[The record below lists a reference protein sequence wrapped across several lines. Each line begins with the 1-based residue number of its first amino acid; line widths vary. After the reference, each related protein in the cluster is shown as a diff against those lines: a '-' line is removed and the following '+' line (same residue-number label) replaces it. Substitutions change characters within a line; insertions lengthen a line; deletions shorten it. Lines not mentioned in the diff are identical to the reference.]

1 MTPTRTTF
9 ETLSLTDMPVVAGAL
24 CNALKHI
31 PFAAFYGDMG
41 AGKTTLIKEIVKTLG
56 STDHVSSPT
65 FSLVNEYAIPRG
77 AVYHFDFYRTEDLE
91 EVYDIGYEEYFFSGT
106 ICLVEWP
113 QRITP
118 LLPVPRMEVRLTVN
132 PDATRTLSWEIVN

>member
-1 MTPTRTTF
+1 MDKLHATYHS
-9 ETLSLTDMPVVAGAL
+9 LSLTDIPVAAGAL
-24 CNALKHI
+24 CEVLMQV

-65 FSLVNEYAIPRG
+65 FSLVNEYAIPGG
-77 AVYHFDFYRTEDLE
+77 AVYHFDFYRIEDLS
-91 EVYDIGYEEYFFSGT
+91 EVYDIGYEEYFFSGN

-113 QRITP
+113 QRIEP
-118 LLPVPRMEVRLTVN
+118 LLPVPRIEMKLTVN
-132 PDATRTLSWEIVN
+132 PDTTRTLSWEIVR